1 MTEQRSAPV
10 STSIDPQHVEYAHR
24 GWILAVM
31 CTALVMV
38 VAGVSMLAN
47 AMPSIAAS
55 LDASQSSQ
63 QWIVDAYAL
72 VLAALLLPAGRWA
85 TASVVAA
92 R

>member
-1 MTEQRSAPV
+1 MTTTVAPTSAV
-10 STSIDPQHVEYAHR
+10 STAEYEHR

-63 QWIVDAYAL
+63 QWIVDSYAQI
-72 VLAALLLPAGRWA
+72 GRA
-85 TASVVAA
+85 HV
-92 R
+92 